1 MNNEI
6 LFLSTVAIDAKH
18 FWLLIDS
25 DKIPLGITVGG
36 AAADGVCMID
46 IQ

>member
-18 FWLLIDS
+18 FWLHIDS

-46 IQ
+46 MQ